1 MRCILRSELRSI
13 LERLAGGEIG
23 VEEAE
28 KMIRLLEIRR
38 LGDTLKLDLGREI
51 RKGMPEVILA
61 EWKEKEDLRRAIAG
75 ALEGSGRAIVSRVSD
90 EQISV
95 IEEFERDYLVRRSPN
110 ARVFII
116 KERGLPPPPSKGKVG
131 LIAAGTS
138 DVPVAEEVRLL
149 VEEAGCSTVRAYD
162 AGVANLKRTLD
173 AVASMVEEGVD
184 VVVAVAGME
193 GSLPSVV
200 ASLVDVLVIGL
211 PTSVG
216 YGAGGRGEAALLS
229 MLQSCSPGLVVVNVD
244 NSVAAAY
251 AAISVCGR

>member
-1 MRCILRSELRSI
+1 MQLRTI
-13 LERLAGGEIG
+13 LERLARGEIG

-28 KMIRLLEIRR
+28 RLIRSWEVRQ
-38 LGDTLKLDLGREI
+38 LGETLRLDLGREL

-61 EWKEKEDLRRAIAG
+61 EWKGEDDLRRAIAG
-75 ALEGSGRAIVSRVSD
+75 ALEGSGRALVSRVSD

-110 ARVFII
+110 ARVFVI
-116 KERGLPPPPSKGKVG
+116 RRRDLPPPPSRGKVG

-184 VVVAVAGME
+184 VLVAVAGME

-216 YGAGGRGEAALLS
+216 YGVGGRGEAALLS

-251 AAISVCGR
+251 AAVSVCGRR